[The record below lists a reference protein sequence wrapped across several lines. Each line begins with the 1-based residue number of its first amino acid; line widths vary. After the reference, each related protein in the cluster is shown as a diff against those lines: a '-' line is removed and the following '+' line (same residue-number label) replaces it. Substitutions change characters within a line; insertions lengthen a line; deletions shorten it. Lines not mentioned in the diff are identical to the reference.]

1 MSTQNGSFSFNKTDL
16 LLYIDPSNPR
26 GYDNQF
32 IYDLSYNKGFTFSMN
47 NGATF
52 SLSNNKVFQF
62 DGITSTTA
70 SNVATADGVTYTMGT
85 QMTWDV
91 WFKRTNENNMFN
103 MVYSHNLPY
112 LSFRGA
118 GGSNKFLFSWANKIS
133 TVPTQQTLFT
143 PLSYSNNIWYNV
155 ATTLNH
161 DLISG
166 SCSATIYVNGLFVT
180 STTIL
185 SIDTDSVYQPFG
197 AILIGNYGSPF
208 GGTRYPFTGNIGPL
222 RVWKRILTPSE
233 ISESYNSLK
242 SRYGY

>member
-1 MSTQNGSFSFNKTDL
+1 MSTQNGSFAFNKTDL
-16 LLYIDPSNPR
+16 LLYVDPSNPK
-26 GYDNQF
+26 GYDSQF

-52 SLSNNKVFQF
+52 SLSNNKVFQL

-70 SNVATADGVTYTMGT
+70 SNISTAGITYTMSP

-91 WFKRTNENNMFN
+91 WCKRTNENNLFN
-103 MVYSHNLPY
+103 MVYSNGLPY

-118 GGSNKFLFSWANKIS
+118 AGSNKFLFSWYSKSGGVSI
-133 TVPTQQTLFT
+133 QQSLTT

-155 ATTLNH
+155 TTTLNH
-161 DLISG
+161 DIVGG
-166 SCSATIYVNGLFVT
+166 SCSVEIYVNG
-180 STTIL
+180 SKTTGTTL
-185 SIDTDSVYQPFG
+185 LSSIDSIYQPVGSF
-197 AILIGNYGSPF
+197 IIGNHTGP
-208 GGTRYPFTGNIGPL
+208 RYPFTGNIGPL

-233 ISESYNSLK
+233 ISNSYNSLK